1 MGWGEVEDL
10 RKMRVDIKYLGLRR
24 DPVLPFYTFQGKAEA
39 NDVVKV
45 KVAPPPLPCGRLVV
59 VATVVRTGGV
69 STLRG
74 RFACGWVSVR
84 LALRA
89 SLVVSFTPR

>member
-1 MGWGEVEDL
+1 M
-10 RKMRVDIKYLGLRR
+10 
-24 DPVLPFYTFQGKAEA
+24 
-39 NDVVKV
+39 
-45 KVAPPPLPCGRLVV
+45 APPPLPCGRLVV

-89 SLVVSFTPR
+89 SLVVSLASRRLLAIQRVGCFGPAAI